1 MHPIVHH
8 SSIPIFRVPLDGSS
22 LMKKEKKKVHPHR
35 PSWEEYFMDITHLVA
50 KRSTCLRRQVGA
62 LLVKD
67 KKILATG
74 YNGAPSRLEHCLDI
88 GCLRQKQGI
97 PSGER
102 HELCRGL
109 HAEQNAIIQAA
120 YHGVEI
126 RGATLYCTNHPCIIC
141 SKMII
146 NAGIQRI
153 VYDEGYA
160 DALAKE
166 MLKESGIEVGK
177 FDRDKKVKGEKL
189 KGKGGEGL

>member
-1 MHPIVHH
+1 
-8 SSIPIFRVPLDGSS
+8 L
-22 LMKKEKKKVHPHR
+22 KEKKKRKVYFSR

-50 KRSTCLRRQVGA
+50 KRATCLRRQVGA

-74 YNGAPSRLEHCLDI
+74 YNGAPSRLEHCMDI

-146 NAGIQRI
+146 NAGIQKI
-153 VYDEGYA
+153 VYQEGYS

-166 MLKESGIEVGK
+166 MLKESGIEVAK
-177 FDRDKKVKGEKL
+177 LNRKQKV
-189 KGKGGEGL
+189 EGRK